1 MLRLLGLLA
10 GGLALLS
17 AMADAQG
24 FLHASRIWDGQQ
36 LIWPE
41 LGKSALG
48 YIVGFTVYWG
58 AVVAFERLGVHAP
71 EVQTVIWFVFTIIG
85 VGVLSGRFLRWQTLE
100 QAIGVA
106 VLVGLT
112 FLLVRTAEA

>member
-1 MLRLLGLLA
+1 MARVLVLLA

-17 AMADAQG
+17 AVADAQG
-24 FLHASRIWDGQQ
+24 FLHASRIWDGQR
-36 LIWPE
+36 LVWPE
-41 LGKSALG
+41 IGKSAVG
-48 YIVGFTVYWG
+48 YVVGFTIYWG
-58 AVVAFERLGVHAP
+58 AVIVFEHIGVHAP

-85 VGVLSGRFLRWQTLE
+85 VGVLSGRFLQWQMLE

-106 VLVGLT
+106 VLIGLT